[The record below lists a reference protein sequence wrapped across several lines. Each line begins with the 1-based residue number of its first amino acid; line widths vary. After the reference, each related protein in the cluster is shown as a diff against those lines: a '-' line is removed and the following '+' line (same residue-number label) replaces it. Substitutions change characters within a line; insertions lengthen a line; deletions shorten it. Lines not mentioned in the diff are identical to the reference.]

1 MCCSAPK
8 DTIHTDYNRV
18 GFSSAI
24 KKHWPA
30 CSQLVSIRSNT
41 SFYTQPSH
49 IRIPAVYSLQR
60 DTSCLTLTVSCE
72 QFISPTRLQ
81 LLTFLEKSWAPL
93 KILSKI
99 QTLSPRKKKRKTC
112 TNTCNFVSSFR
123 IRGCPEVHSQPF
135 KECSF
140 HTDNICLVYHGAQK
154 IIIVPDTQKHNKC
167 LFELSDWTLEGSGLQ
182 VSFRAISV
190 ASERS

>member
-1 MCCSAPK
+1 MLPACKHQVKHILLHSAFPCSYTGSVLSTARHFLPYTYCFMWTVYLSYQITALNLFGEVLGPFENPIK
-8 DTIHTDYNRV
+8 DT
-18 GFSSAI
+18 
-24 KKHWPA
+24 
-30 CSQLVSIRSNT
+30 NT
-41 SFYTQPSH
+41 FPK
-49 IRIPAVYSLQR
+49 
-60 DTSCLTLTVSCE
+60 E
-72 QFISPTRLQ
+72 
-81 LLTFLEKSWAPL
+81 
-93 KILSKI
+93 
-99 QTLSPRKKKRKTC
+99 KKKKTC

-154 IIIVPDTQKHNKC
+154 IIKVPDTQKHNKC